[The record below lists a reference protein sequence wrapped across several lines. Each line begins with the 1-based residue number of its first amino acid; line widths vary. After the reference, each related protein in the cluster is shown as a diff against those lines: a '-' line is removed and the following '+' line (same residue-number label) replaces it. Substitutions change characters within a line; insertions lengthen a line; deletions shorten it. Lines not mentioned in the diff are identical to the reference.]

1 MNTSKIAHAL
11 ERRNLSPRRAFTL
24 IELLVVI
31 AIIAILAA
39 MLLPALSKAK
49 ARAQGISCINNLKQ
63 LSIGAQ
69 VYAGDFHDAII
80 PNTSASANTDWIL
93 GNVGGTGFST
103 DWTNT
108 VLIQQSLIFP
118 YCTALN
124 SYRCPGDL
132 ATVNGTVLP
141 RARSYSLNGMMGDN
155 GITLRDSSSNP
166 HPGIMENTKFSSIHD
181 PNPSAAMF
189 FVDEQSDPTTAS
201 KNSIDDGYFAI
212 NFADT
217 GQIWRNVPASRH
229 GNHGQFSF
237 ADGHASTF
245 RWLEPRTQFLQ
256 GLGASSG
263 VFKDADLHQEWLAT
277 YSSSTPGEPW

>member
-1 MNTSKIAHAL
+1 MNTSKTASAPG
-11 ERRNLSPRRAFTL
+11 RRKLGQQPAFTL

-49 ARAQGISCINNLKQ
+49 ARAYGISCLNNLKQ
-63 LSIGAQ
+63 MGLGAQ

-80 PNTSASANTDWIL
+80 PNTSASSITDWVL
-93 GNVGGTGFST
+93 GNVGGGGFTT

-108 VLIQQSLIFP
+108 ALIKASMIYP

-132 ATVNGTVLP
+132 ANVNGAILP
-141 RARSYSLNGMMGDN
+141 RARSYSLNCMMGDN
-155 GITLRDSSSNP
+155 GTTLRNSGSNP
-166 HPGIMENTKFSSIHD
+166 HPGIMENTKFSAVHD
-181 PNPSAAMF
+181 PNPSGAMF
-189 FVDEQSDPTTAS
+189 FVDEQTDASSAS
-201 KNSIDDGYFAI
+201 KNSLDDGYYAV

-217 GQIWRNVPASRH
+217 GQTWRNIPASRH
-229 GNHGQFSF
+229 GNHGQFSY
-237 ADGHASTF
+237 ADGHAAMIK
-245 RWLEPRTQFLQ
+245 WLQPRTQYLQ

-263 VFKDADLHQEWLAT
+263 VFKDGDLHQVWMAT
-277 YSSSTPGEPW
+277 YATGTPGSPW

>member
-1 MNTSKIAHAL
+1 MNTSKIATPL
-11 ERRNLSPRRAFTL
+11 ERRNLSLRLAFTL

-49 ARAQGISCINNLKQ
+49 SRAFGISCINNLKQ
-63 LSIGAQ
+63 LTLGAQ

-80 PNTSASANTDWIL
+80 PNTSTSDANDWIL
-93 GNVGGTGFST
+93 GNVGGTTFTT

-132 ATVNGTVLP
+132 ADVHGTALP

-155 GITLRDSSSNP
+155 GITLRDSDSNP
-166 HPGIMENTKFSSIHD
+166 HMGIMENTKFSSIHD

-189 FVDEQSDPTTAS
+189 FVDEQSDPTSAS
-201 KNSIDDGYFAI
+201 KNSIDDGYFAVD
-212 NFADT
+212 FSAA
-217 GQIWRNVPASRH
+217 GQTWRNVPASRH
-229 GNHGQFSF
+229 GNHGQYSF
-237 ADGHASTF
+237 ADGHAGIMK
-245 RWLEPRTQFLQ
+245 WLEPRTQHLQ
-256 GLGASSG
+256 GLNASSG
-263 VFKDADLHQEWLAT
+263 VFKDRDLHQEWLAT
-277 YSSSTPGEPW
+277 YSTSTPGQPW

>member
-1 MNTSKIAHAL
+1 MMCTFNSNSRGKPS
-11 ERRNLSPRRAFTL
+11 LSQSGFTL

-49 ARAQGISCINNLKQ
+49 ARAFGVSCLNNLKQ
-63 LSIGAQ
+63 LSLGAQ

-80 PNTSASANTDWIL
+80 PNTSASAATDWVL
-93 GNVGGTGFST
+93 GNVGGTAFTT

-124 SYRCPGDL
+124 SYHCPGDL
-132 ATVNGTVLP
+132 ADVHGTALP

-155 GITLRDSSSNP
+155 GVTLRDGPSNP

-181 PNPSAAMF
+181 PNPSSAMF
-189 FVDEQSDPTTAS
+189 FVDEQSDPTSAS
-201 KNSIDDGYFAI
+201 KNSIDDGYFAVD
-212 NFADT
+212 FSAS
-217 GQIWRNVPASRH
+217 GQTWRNVPASRH
-229 GNHGQFSF
+229 GDHGQYSF
-237 ADGHASTF
+237 ADGHAGIF
-245 RWLEPRTQFLQ
+245 KWLEPRTQYLQ
-256 GLGASSG
+256 GLNASSG
-263 VFKDADLHQEWLAT
+263 VFKDRDLHQEWLAT
-277 YSSSTPGEPW
+277 YAAGSPGSPW